1 MKFALTVTSYRFP
14 EFVELNLNRLRAIF
28 GTETPILV
36 ADDRSPNSGQI
47 ESIAGKYGAAYTC
60 SRVRRGHFAGDLAG
74 IVAGLAFAE
83 SHGADVF
90 VKVSFRLILLDPQL
104 RNDFENY
111 FTNMPID
118 LALPQRLHPS
128 QTIDKRGAGFLA
140 MPLLT
145 DVILFRVGVISPQM
159 LIDLY
164 RKKVATEGKT
174 VKHASFIEALFVD
187 LKHELGPRCMALNEL
202 SCHVPGQPH
211 RFLRKIQN
219 HRQQFVDLAQS
230 LGISGP
236 FVTDEWARIDGPNYR
251 PRPLVL

>member
-1 MKFALTVTSYRFP
+1 MKFALTVTSYQFP
-14 EFVELNLNRLRAIF
+14 EFVELNLNRLRVIF
-28 GTETPILV
+28 GTETPVLV
-36 ADDRSPNSGQI
+36 ADDRSQNSGRI
-47 ESIAGKYGAAYTC
+47 EEIAGRYGAAYTC

-128 QTIDKRGAGFLA
+128 QTIDKRGGGFTM
-140 MPLLT
+140 MPLLS
-145 DVILFRVGVISPQM
+145 DCILFRVGAIRPQQ
-159 LIDLY
+159 LIDRY
-164 RKKVATEGKT
+164 KKRVSTEGQKF
-174 VKHASFIEALFVD
+174 KHASFIEALFVD
-187 LKHELGPRCMALNEL
+187 LKHELADKCMSLNEL
-202 SCHVPGQPH
+202 SCHVPGQSH

-219 HRQQFVDLAQS
+219 HRQQFIDLAQS
-230 LGISGP
+230 LGISGA
-236 FVTDEWARIDGPNYR
+236 FDTAEWSRIDGPHYQ
-251 PRPLVL
+251 PRPVVI